1 MSSSSGSVSSPPR
14 GPNSHG
20 RMLRTQAFVS
30 MDGVMQAPGGPEED
44 RSSAFPHGGWGMTHW
59 DEIMG
64 QAMAEEL
71 AVPRDV
77 VLGRKTYEIFAAYW
91 PKHREDMGGKELN
104 AATKYVA
111 SRTLRSLE
119 WENSRLLEGEATA
132 ALRELKSRSG
142 PDLHVIGSSDLLQS
156 LFKADLV
163 DEVELWI
170 FPVVLGTG
178 KRLFGEG
185 VAPGAWRLT
194 HRQSSTTGVEILRYQ
209 RAGPVL
215 YGRPPGT

>member
-1 MSSSSGSVSSPPR
+1 MSPSTSESSPTR
-14 GPNSHG
+14 GPKSDS
-20 RMLRTQAFVS
+20 RQLRTQAFVS
-30 MDGVMQAPGGPEED
+30 LDGVMQAPGGQEED
-44 RSSAFPHGGWGMTHW
+44 RDSAFPHGGWGMTHW
-59 DEIMG
+59 DEVMG
-64 QAMAEEL
+64 KAMAEEL
-71 AVPRDV
+71 AIPRDV
-77 VLGRKTYEIFAAYW
+77 VLGRKTYEIFAGYW
-91 PKHREDMGGKELN
+91 PKHRGDPGGKELN

-119 WENSRLLEGEATA
+119 WENSHLLHGEATK
-132 ALRELKSRSG
+132 ALRELKSRAG

-194 HRQSSTTGVEILRYQ
+194 HQLGSTTGVQILRYQ